1 VTEKEERKEE
11 KNKEKRNKR
20 RIIFVGTD
28 ATKEKENVA
37 NAYSEKIFKRS
48 YKSRSPVSRK
58 PEIQSVTNTP
68 F

>member
-28 ATKEKENVA
+28 ATKEK
-37 NAYSEKIFKRS
+37 RM
-48 YKSRSPVSRK
+48 
-58 PEIQSVTNTP
+58 
-68 F
+68 